1 MPEVGRSSPARMCI
15 SVDFPEPDG
24 PMIALNFPRSKPT
37 VTPGERIN
45 GGVALSIAAVD
56 VRRGHD
62 RIHAP
67 QGGSRAACA
76 QYG

>member
-1 MPEVGRSSPARMCI
+1 
-15 SVDFPEPDG
+15 
-24 PMIALNFPRSKPT
+24 MIALKLPALEADAH
-37 VTPGERIN
+37 PGERVDR
-45 GGVALSIAAVD
+45 GVALSIAAVH
-56 VRRGHD
+56 VRRGDD

>member
-1 MPEVGRSSPARMCI
+1 MCI

-24 PMIALNFPRSKPT
+24 PMIALNSPLETDGYPS
-37 VTPGERIN
+37 ERIN
-45 GGVALSIAAVD
+45 RGVALSIAAVH

-67 QGGSRAACA
+67 QGGSRAVARSTDNPP
-76 QYG
+76 